1 MKPDSGAE
9 PNETAEADRQAMNA
23 GPESAAA
30 TSLTEKAYLRLE
42 HMIVTGELAPGS
54 WISEAALSQQIGI
67 GRTPVRE
74 ALQRL
79 SGEHLVSIVPR
90 RGIFVT
96 EINVQHQLLLLEVRS
111 GIERLMAVRAAR
123 YSTPAERRRMTELAD
138 TMMQATE
145 RDDYKESMRFGRD
158 CSLFIRQCSR
168 NPYAERAV
176 APLYSASR
184 RFFYLHAEPEDVARS
199 ASYHAA
205 LMEAVASGDNA
216 AAAKAADAL
225 MGYLES
231 FARTVIDQ
239 TRPPAAGAMGDLP

>member
-1 MKPDSGAE
+1 MNSDSAE
-9 PNETAEADRQAMNA
+9 GHSSIADPQKQPTAA
-23 GPESAAA
+23 GVDPGSS
-30 TSLTEKAYLRLE
+30 TSLTEKAYLRIE
-42 HMIVTGELAPGS
+42 HMIVTAELAPGS
-54 WISEAALSQQIGI
+54 WISEAAISQQIGI

-79 SGEHLVSIVPR
+79 SSEHLINIVPR

-96 EINVQHQLLLLEVRS
+96 EINVQHQLLLLEVRG

-123 YSTPAERRRMTELAD
+123 YRTTRERQRMLDLAEAMVRAAEAG
-138 TMMQATE
+138 E
-145 RDDYKESMRFGRD
+145 YKESIRFGRD

-184 RFFYLHAEPEDVARS
+184 RFFYLYAQPEDVVRS

-205 LMEAVASGDNA
+205 LMQA
-216 AAAKAADAL
+216 AARGDTEAAAQAADAL
-225 MGYLES
+225 MEFLES
-231 FARTVIDQ
+231 FARAVIDHA
-239 TRPPAAGAMGDLP
+239 RPPTTGTIDDLS